1 MLLQLLR
8 GKVRLAPLT
17 RYGGPNRRHL
27 LIGGIG
33 IAMVNTGAVMSKSH
47 AIGRKAKMILM
58 TWFELSFSHFTDMFF
73 SGDSEVF
80 FHLMD
85 FYLMYYYTMDYQEIF

>member
-27 LIGGIG
+27 LIGSIG
-33 IAMVNTGAVMSKSH
+33 IAMVTTGAVMSKSH
-47 AIGRKAKMILM
+47 AIGRKAKIILM

-73 SGDSEVF
+73 SGGSEVF
-80 FHLMD
+80 FNLMD
-85 FYLMYYYTMDYQEIF
+85 FYLMYYNTMDYQEIF